1 MKDFHVNPEESIF
14 IHKDIKSKKSI
25 GMHFG
30 TFVLTTEP
38 ILEPIEKIKSIITN
52 NENFKGEF
60 MIPESGLF
68 TLLTKSN

>member
-1 MKDFHVNPEESIF
+1 MNVNPEEAIF
-14 IHKDIKSKKSI
+14 IHEDINSEKSI

-38 ILEPIEKIKSIITN
+38 VLEPIEKIKSIITN

-60 MIPESGLF
+60 MIPESGVIYSLE
-68 TLLTKSN
+68 KK